1 MWWDECVLCKMRL
14 SLLLPCASACCELVW
29 VPKSSLPL
37 AGTQGGRCTHLRW
50 VRKLPLTCPEPSQPG
65 VGQDM
70 PSVLTD
76 FQENWEPLR

>member
-1 MWWDECVLCKMRL
+1 MCALQNASKVAASLPALWVL
-14 SLLLPCASACCELVW
+14 SLPSRSLGRGCGGDPCAQA
-29 VPKSSLPL
+29 
-37 AGTQGGRCTHLRW
+37 GRCTHLRC
-50 VRKLPLTCPEPSQPG
+50 VRKLPLTWPEPSQPG